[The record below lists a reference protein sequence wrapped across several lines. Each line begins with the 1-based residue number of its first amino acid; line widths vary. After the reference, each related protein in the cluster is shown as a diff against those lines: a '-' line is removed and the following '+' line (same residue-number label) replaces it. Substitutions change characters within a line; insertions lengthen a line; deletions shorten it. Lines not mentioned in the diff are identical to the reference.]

1 MSTSN
6 TDPRETTVVGVFD
19 GFAEA
24 RRAVDALRR
33 AGCRDDQ
40 IGVIGPESGG
50 DAGVP
55 HKHHTGLANDPTHTH
70 WEEGAG
76 IGAAAG
82 GAAGLGIGLAV
93 AAGLISPLGPVV
105 AGGAL
110 VALLASAGTGAAV
123 GTVVGALCGLGIPED
138 EAVWYVGELES
149 GRVVVTV
156 HPPRDDAAVVAD
168 VLRQHG
174 ARVKPGSTVGV
185 YGTGLTAT
193 PY

>member
-1 MSTSN
+1 MNTSTTN
-6 TDPRETTVVGVFD
+6 PRETTVVGVFN

-24 RRAVDALRR
+24 RRAVETLRA
-33 AGCRDDQ
+33 AGYTDDM
-40 IGVIGPESGG
+40 IGVLGP
-50 DAGVP
+50 DP
-55 HKHHTGLANDPTHTH
+55 DHKTEHHHTGLLTDATHTR

-82 GAAGLGIGLAV
+82 GAAGLGLGLAV
-93 AAGLISPLGPVV
+93 AAGLISPLAPVV

-110 VALLASAGTGAAV
+110 LALLASAGTGAAV
-123 GTVVGALCGLGIPED
+123 GTVVGALCGLGIPEED
-138 EAVWYVGELES
+138 ACWYAKELDA

-156 HPPRDDAAVVAD
+156 HPDREDVEAVAD
-168 VLRQHG
+168 TLRKCG
-174 ARVKPGSTVGV
+174 AEVKSGAGIGV